1 MRAPTERDGREPVEL
16 PGRPPDGVAPRAEP
30 VVGPRRRVGPL
41 GLVAAGWVGLVVVAS
56 LIAPLL
62 PLADPTAADGAARQ
76 APSFG
81 HLFGTDG
88 IGRDVLARVI
98 WGGRASLVVGVGAV
112 VVGTVIGGALGLV
125 AGYHRGRV
133 EGLLAGLFDTML
145 SVPPIVLASTLVA
158 VLGTGPGVTPVR
170 RTVLLV
176 VALAFVMVP
185 IVGRITRASTL
196 SWCQRDF
203 VHMALAVGSPPRR
216 VLVHEVLPNVVP
228 SVLSFALVAVGYLV
242 VIEGSLS
249 LLGVGVALPT
259 PSWGNIIAEGHG
271 ALRYGAVHLVVF
283 PALMIFLTVL
293 ALNHLGDV
301 ARDGFDVRGTA
312 L

>member
-1 MRAPTERDGREPVEL
+1 MRPPTEEDRREGVEQ
-16 PGRPPDGVAPRAEP
+16 PGRAVEGVAPE
-30 VVGPRRRVGPL
+30 VGPVGGRRRRIGPL
-41 GLVAAGWVGLVVVAS
+41 ALVAVGWAGLVVVAS
-56 LIAPLL
+56 LVAPLL
-62 PLADPTAADGAARQ
+62 PLADPTEADGAARQ
-76 APSFG
+76 APSFA
-81 HLFGTDG
+81 HLLGTDG
-88 IGRDVLARVI
+88 IGRDVLARVV

-112 VVGTVIGGALGLV
+112 VTGTVVGGALGLV

-145 SVPPIVLASTLVA
+145 SIPPIVLASAVVA
-158 VLGTGPGVTPVR
+158 VMGTGPDVTPLR

-176 VALAFVMVP
+176 AALAFVMVP

-203 VHMALAVGSPPRR
+203 VHMALAAGAPPRR

-271 ALRYGAVHLVVF
+271 ALQFGAVHLVVF

-301 ARDGFDVRGTA
+301 VRKGLDVRGTA